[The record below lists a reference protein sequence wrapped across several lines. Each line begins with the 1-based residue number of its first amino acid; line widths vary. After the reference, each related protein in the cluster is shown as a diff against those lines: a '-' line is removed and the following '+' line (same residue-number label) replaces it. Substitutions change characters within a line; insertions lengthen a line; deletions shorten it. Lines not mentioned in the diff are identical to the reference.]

1 MPAPKIDACVNLM
14 FLVFTTGF
22 HPGGQ
27 LYDVTKVILY
37 FHSGNNYTGKSF
49 QKSPNLSRLGLSIT
63 PMSLSALT
71 KCFSKTAHLTT
82 GGISQN
88 PMKTIVAQAGIEPA
102 CGLVP
107 VAARAALPQN
117 RAARLSISRPVSPP
131 VNFAPCLLPH
141 LPRKSQ
147 VFKTQRA
154 FLFKKQHKNTKPYL
168 KKQTLQKGL
177 WPSRCMQLPHRLCW
191 HNTRCG

>member
-71 KCFSKTAHLTT
+71 KCFSKSRPPYDRRNFPKPNENNCGA
-82 GGISQN
+82 
-88 PMKTIVAQAGIEPA
+88 PGIEPA

-131 VNFAPCLLPH
+131 VNSLPMPDSNRRKQPLISGKHAQIRLPRICLFGDVGCHKLLP
-141 LPRKSQ
+141 
-147 VFKTQRA
+147 V
-154 FLFKKQHKNTKPYL
+154 
-168 KKQTLQKGL
+168 
-177 WPSRCMQLPHRLCW
+177 
-191 HNTRCG
+191 

>member
-1 MPAPKIDACVNLM
+1 
-14 FLVFTTGF
+14 
-22 HPGGQ
+22 
-27 LYDVTKVILY
+27 
-37 FHSGNNYTGKSF
+37 
-49 QKSPNLSRLGLSIT
+49 
-63 PMSLSALT
+63 MSLSALT
-71 KCFSKTAHLTT
+71 KCFSKSRPPYDRRNFPKPNENNCGA
-82 GGISQN
+82 
-88 PMKTIVAQAGIEPA
+88 PGIEPA